1 MLKLY
6 AKSDVGIKRMNNQ
19 DFYDFGYFEDGAA
32 WIIVCDGMGGANG
45 GNIASE
51 IATEKTKEYLIK
63 NYESDSSLEKLL
75 TDAVETANKVVFE
88 VSQNDETLSGMGTTV
103 VASIIKDGYAYIIHV
118 GDSRAYIVREDEIE
132 QITMDHSMVQELVM
146 LGTITEEEA
155 KKHPQR
161 NIITRA
167 LGIRN
172 EVDTEFDKT
181 ELKIGEKLLLCSD
194 GLTSMVEDEDIIE
207 IFDDYKGNELTDALI
222 NAANQSGGNDN
233 ITVAVAEY
241 ES

>member
-6 AKSDVGIKRMNNQ
+6 AKSDVGMKRMNNQ
-19 DFYDFGYFEDGAA
+19 DFYECGYFEDGAA

-51 IATEKTKEYLIK
+51 IATEKAKESLIK
-63 NYESDSSLEKLL
+63 NYNAEVLPEKIL

-88 VSQNDETLSGMGTTV
+88 LSQKDETLSGMGTTI
-103 VASIIKDGYAYIIHV
+103 VACIIKEGFAHIIHV
-118 GDSRAYIVREDEIE
+118 GDSRAYVVREDEIE
-132 QITMDHSMVQELVM
+132 QITIDHSMVQELLM

-167 LGIRN
+167 LGIRD

-181 ELKIGEKLLLCSD
+181 ALLKGEKLLLCTD
-194 GLTSMVEDEDIIE
+194 GLTSMIEDEDIIE
-207 IFDDYKGNELTDALI
+207 LFDDYKADELTDALI
-222 NAANQSGGNDN
+222 NAANKNGGNDN